1 METKVNRKRKN
12 RLAMAFLLAS
22 LALLMFGIFAQVLC
36 EGMGYDHYLFKYLF
50 SLIPVA
56 FAFYLLYGAVILY
69 PDTTSWFRVLL
80 SLLLGATILWSVFL
94 GLVLVNAHLQE
105 DQFIVYK
112 FYAWTYPKE
121 EVQEMLDK
129 SRITGK
135 GDGYYTYPD
144 EIIAGYSRDQ
154 DDLPLDVHFAFDE
167 RDQAEVVFRNY
178 RKQRT
183 LPILSY
189 HYGLWVDYLFAAI
202 TVIWCIIAGAVSF
215 QVYRW
220 WEKVTYLICY
230 AIIALQLILPLLGAF
245 GIINDWCP
253 HPFSANWMLNATLVA
268 PQLGIMFALVKI
280 SRPSPPMMTVPD
292 DDFWHEV
299 IDDE

>member
-1 METKVNRKRKN
+1 METTVNKKSKN
-12 RLAMAFLLAS
+12 RLAMAFLFAS
-22 LALLMFGIFAQVLC
+22 LALLVFGIFAQILC
-36 EGMGYDHYLFKYLF
+36 EGMGYDHYLFKYLL
-50 SLIPVA
+50 SLIPAA
-56 FAFYLLYGAVILY
+56 FTLYLLYSAVILY
-69 PDTTSWFRVLL
+69 PDTASVFRVLL
-80 SLLLGATILWSVFL
+80 SLLLGATILWSVLF
-94 GLVLVNAHLQE
+94 GLALADAHLQE

-121 EVQEMLDK
+121 DVREMLDK
-129 SRITGK
+129 SSFIGK
-135 GDGYYTYPD
+135 GSGFYTYPD
-144 EIIAGYSRDQ
+144 EIMEGYSRDQ
-154 DDLPLDVHFAFDE
+154 DDLPLDVNFAFDE
-167 RDQAEVVFRNY
+167 RDRAEAVFGGY

-183 LPILSY
+183 LPVLSY
-189 HYGLWVDYLFAAI
+189 HYGLWVNWLF
-202 TVIWCIIAGAVSF
+202 TVLTAVWCIVAGIISF

-253 HPFSANWMLNATLVA
+253 HPFSANWMVNTTLVA

-280 SRPSPPMMTVPD
+280 SRPSPPMMMVPD

>member
-144 EIIAGYSRDQ
+144 EIIAGY
-154 DDLPLDVHFAFDE
+154 
-167 RDQAEVVFRNY
+167 
-178 RKQRT
+178 
-183 LPILSY
+183 
-189 HYGLWVDYLFAAI
+189 
-202 TVIWCIIAGAVSF
+202 
-215 QVYRW
+215 
-220 WEKVTYLICY
+220 
-230 AIIALQLILPLLGAF
+230 
-245 GIINDWCP
+245 
-253 HPFSANWMLNATLVA
+253 
-268 PQLGIMFALVKI
+268 
-280 SRPSPPMMTVPD
+280 
-292 DDFWHEV
+292 
-299 IDDE
+299 